1 MFSTPEAWLKLNMDA
16 ALGPSK
22 GCTAVVLRDRVGGVL
37 KGWAS
42 FFPVCSLLLIEELDF
57 RLAICL
63 EEKIY

>member
-1 MFSTPEAWLKLNMDA
+1 MDA